1 MYNHQITTPPDKPSF
16 GFGWQI
22 GAAMLS
28 RFILGTSRRFIYPFA
43 PVLSRGLGVSLESV
57 SLLIAANQVTGLMS
71 MLFGPLGDRKGYR
84 VMLLLGL
91 GMLAA
96 GMFIGGF
103 FACYSAVLPA
113 LFLAG
118 LAKCIFD
125 PAILAYIGKQ
135 VPYQRRAMAI
145 GIMEMSWAGSSLI
158 GIPLIGLLIEHMGWR
173 SPFFVMGGL
182 SLLCMALVAV
192 IIPKDKNSS
201 DSPDSR
207 SDFMNAWRQ
216 LYRDRVALGGLGF
229 AFFVNAANDNLFVVY
244 GAWLEKSFSLS
255 IVALGMATT
264 VIGVAE
270 LFGEGLTAYLSDRFG
285 KRRSLTVSLILSAL
299 CYAILPLSGQNLTL
313 ALTALFAVFL
323 TFEFAIVTSLSF
335 FTEVLPGARATMIS
349 GYMTAAGLGRVF
361 GALIGG
367 SVWTVWGIWATGFV
381 SAFITILGLISLLW
395 GLKRVDSELKE

>member
-1 MYNHQITTPPDKPSF
+1 MHDQQTTPGKPTF

-22 GAAMLS
+22 GVSMLS
-28 RFILGTSRRFIYPFA
+28 RFILSTSRRFIYPFA
-43 PVLSRGLGVSLESV
+43 PVFSRELGVSLESV

-91 GMLAA
+91 SLLAA

-113 LFLAG
+113 LFIAG

-135 VPYQRRAMAI
+135 VPYHRRAMAI
-145 GIMEMSWAGSSLI
+145 GIIEMSWAGSSLI
-158 GIPLIGLLIEHMGWR
+158 GIPLMGLLIEHLGWR
-173 SPFFVMGGL
+173 APFFVIGGL
-182 SLLCMALVAV
+182 SLLCLASVAV
-192 IIPKDKNSS
+192 VIPEDKKRSAPS
-201 DSPDSR
+201 GTR
-207 SDFMNAWRQ
+207 SDFIKAWRQ
-216 LYRDRVALGGLGF
+216 LYRERTALGGMGF
-229 AFFVNAANDNLFVVY
+229 AFFVSAANDNLFVIY
-244 GAWLEKSFSLS
+244 GAWLEKSFSLT

-270 LFGEGLTAYLSDRFG
+270 LFGEGLTVYLSDRFG
-285 KRRSLTVSLILSAL
+285 KRRCLTIGLILSAL
-299 CYAILPLSGQNLTL
+299 CYAILPLSGHNLIL
-313 ALTALFAVFL
+313 ALSALFAVFL
-323 TFEFAIVTSLSF
+323 TVEFAVVTSLSF

-349 GYMTAAGLGRVF
+349 GYLTAAGLGRVF

-367 SVWTVWGIWATGFV
+367 SVWTAWGIWATGFV
-381 SAFITILGLISLLW
+381 SAFITLLSLIFLLW
-395 GLKRVDSELKE
+395 GIRKK

>member
-1 MYNHQITTPPDKPSF
+1 MHNQQTTPDKPTF

-22 GAAMLS
+22 GVGVLS
-28 RFILGTSRRFIYPFA
+28 RFILSTSRRFVYPFA
-43 PVLSRGLGVSLESV
+43 PVFSRELGVSLESV

-91 GMLAA
+91 GLLAA

-113 LFLAG
+113 MFIAG

-135 VPYQRRAMAI
+135 VPYHRRATAI
-145 GIMEMSWAGSSLI
+145 GIIEMSWAGSSLI
-158 GIPLIGLLIEHMGWR
+158 GIPLMGLLIEHLSWR
-173 SPFFVMGGL
+173 APFFVIGGL
-182 SLLCMALVAV
+182 SLLCLASVAV
-192 IIPKDKNSS
+192 VIPEDKNSS
-201 DSPDSR
+201 APSGNL
-207 SDFMNAWRQ
+207 SDFIKAWRK
-216 LYRDRVALGGLGF
+216 LYRERAALGGMGF
-229 AFFVNAANDNLFVVY
+229 AFFVSAANDNLFVVY

-270 LFGEGLTAYLSDRFG
+270 LFGEGLTVYLSDRFG
-285 KRRSLTVSLILSAL
+285 KRRCLTIGLILSAL
-299 CYAILPLSGQNLTL
+299 CYAILPLSGHNLTL
-313 ALTALFAVFL
+313 ALSALFAVFL
-323 TFEFAIVTSLSF
+323 TTEFAIVTSLSF

-349 GYMTAAGLGRVF
+349 GYLTAAGLGRVF
-361 GALIGG
+361 GALVGG
-367 SVWTVWGIWATGFV
+367 FAWTAWGIWATGFV
-381 SAFITILGLISLLW
+381 SAFITIVGLIFLLW
-395 GLKRVDSELKE
+395 GIKKK